1 MHMLSDYKLY
11 DILFLLMIVNLFILI
26 NSYIIY
32 PFLIILFSLFRKKE
46 NEVDYQPSVSVLIS
60 AYNEEKVIAKRVENI
75 INCDYDLSRLEIL
88 IGSDCSN
95 DSTNEILKSL
105 KEKYENI
112 NIFLFEKRRGKA
124 AVINDLVNFAKNEI
138 LFFTDANTHFEK
150 DAIKNLVKD
159 FVDEKTGGVCGNLRL
174 TDDSEIRK
182 QGVEEAKY
190 WALESKLKKA
200 EGKLGIVIG
209 ANGGIFAIRKKI
221 YDTIPL
227 DKAVT
232 DDFFISLT
240 VLKKGYG
247 FTYCNQAIAQEEVGK
262 NYIAEY
268 KRKVRFISTNLQTIT
283 YFYNLLFNKNL
294 LLSYAFWSHKIAR
307 WFLPLQLIILLIT
320 SIFLISYS
328 PVFLYIFVVQII
340 FYFLGIIGY
349 FLMKIKKR
357 IPVFSLPFFFLMTNV
372 ALLAGIFRFL
382 RGKHSIIWQSTER

>member
-1 MHMLSDYKLY
+1 MLSDYRLY
-11 DILFLLMIVNLFILI
+11 DIIFLLMIVNMLILI

-46 NEVDYQPSVSVLIS
+46 NEGDYQPSVSILIS
-60 AYNEEKVIAKRVENI
+60 AYNEEKVIAERIKNI
-75 INCDYDLSRLEIL
+75 FSCDYDLSKLEIL
-88 IGSDCSN
+88 IGSDCSD
-95 DSTNEILKSL
+95 DSTNEILKL
-105 KEKYENI
+105 FEQKYENVK
-112 NIFLFEKRRGKA
+112 IFLFEKRRGKA
-124 AVINDLVNFAKNEI
+124 AVINDLVESAKNEI
-138 LFFTDANTHFEK
+138 LLFTDANTHFEK

-159 FVDEKTGGVCGNLRL
+159 FANEKTGGVCGNLHL
-174 TDDSEIRK
+174 TDDSEIRQ

-190 WALESKLKKA
+190 WAIESKLKNA

-221 YDTIPL
+221 FDTIPL
-227 DKAVT
+227 DRAVT

-240 VLKKGYG
+240 VLKKGYR
-247 FTYCNQAIAQEEVGK
+247 FTYCKKAIAKEEVGK
-262 NYIAEY
+262 NYLAEY

-283 YFYNLLFNKNL
+283 YFCELLFNKNL
-294 LLSYAFWSHKIAR
+294 LLSYAFWSHKISR

-320 SIFLISYS
+320 SIFLISFS
-328 PVFLYIFVVQII
+328 PVFLYIFVAQIM

-349 FLMKIKKR
+349 FLIKIKKR

-372 ALLAGIFRFL
+372 ALLAGIIRFL